1 MTPGLSAGCSRD
13 PGNLPARAGG
23 RWGPRRGPFSSL
35 FLEVSGWRQP
45 CPFHPREPCKGRE
58 LGEVALG
65 LLLRIHCLLLHA
77 QHTQLLS
84 HMCTLTC
91 AHMYA
96 LTHTLSHSRLQGAAH
111 SLPAPCVVSWLLL
124 QTLPFSEG
132 GTRTK
137 HPLIL
142 TQRSPPHSPPGC
154 RSRHKSADSRVMTS
168 LELQNQGRAEG
179 LFTLITL
186 HLGCCLFGQDRVI
199 SPMGMVQEGP
209 SALAS
214 RAQSCSLGASSFS
227 RPEILGLA
235 WYLDGA
241 SGWGGVS
248 SGIWVRGADEL
259 QTGFQHEVCP
269 EPGSLAGT
277 RPQGRCSV
285 TSPLWPWV
293 LCGSP
298 LLPVTASTS
307 ALLSSPL
314 RFYYWG

>member
-1 MTPGLSAGCSRD
+1 MLEGDGAPAEGLSPPFFSRSL
-13 PGNLPARAGG
+13 GGGSHALSTHGSHAKAG
-23 RWGPRRGPFSSL
+23 RWMRWPWACC
-35 FLEVSGWRQP
+35 SG
-45 CPFHPREPCKGRE
+45 FI
-58 LGEVALG
+58 A
-65 LLLRIHCLLLHA
+65 
-77 QHTQLLS
+77 S
-84 HMCTLTC
+84 FYTLNTHNCCHTC
-91 AHMYA
+91 AHSHV
-96 LTHTLSHSRLQGAAH
+96 LTCMHSHTH
-111 SLPAPCVVSWLLL
+111 SLTPGSRGQPTASQRPVWFHGFSSKPCHS
-124 QTLPFSEG
+124 
-132 GTRTK
+132 TK
-137 HPLIL
+137 HPIIS

-199 SPMGMVQEGP
+199 SPVGMVQEGP

-214 RAQSCSLGASSFS
+214 QAQSCSLGASSFS

-269 EPGSLAGT
+269 EPSSLAGT

-298 LLPVTASTS
+298 LLPITASTS

-314 RFYYWG
+314 CFYYLG